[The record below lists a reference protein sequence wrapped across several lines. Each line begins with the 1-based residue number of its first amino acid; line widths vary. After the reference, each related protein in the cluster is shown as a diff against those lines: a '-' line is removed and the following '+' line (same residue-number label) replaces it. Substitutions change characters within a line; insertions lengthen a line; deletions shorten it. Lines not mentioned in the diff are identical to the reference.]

1 MRTLLLSL
9 MLLGAFT
16 IQAEDIQLAKPDT
29 NKGADVMQTFAQRR
43 STREFN
49 TKELSLQ
56 DMSNLLWATMGK
68 SSTDNKLT
76 APSCLKKQEIRL
88 FAFTSK
94 GAYEYMP
101 MTHTLRQVA
110 TGDFRPVIAGK
121 QTFVNKA
128 PLCLVMVA
136 DMEKFGSSDNR
147 AMTMA
152 AIDAGIVTENACI
165 AAAGLG
171 LASVPRA
178 TMDVAKLQQILGLSD
193 KQIPLMNVPVGYFV
207 K

>member
-1 MRTLLLSL
+1 
-9 MLLGAFT
+9 
-16 IQAEDIQLAKPDT
+16 
-29 NKGADVMQTFAQRR
+29 
-43 STREFN
+43 
-49 TKELSLQ
+49 
-56 DMSNLLWATMGK
+56 
-68 SSTDNKLT
+68 
-76 APSCLKKQEIRL
+76 
-88 FAFTSK
+88 
-94 GAYEYMP
+94 MP